1 MFRNKKPNNQ
11 FSINPNTIVTTH
23 ENNNTILSTHNNTSN
38 NNPKAPKYKK

>member
-23 ENNNTILSTHNNTSN
+23 NNNTIVSTHNNTSN
-38 NNPKAPKYKK
+38 NNSKAPKYKK